1 MSNFLDQGIS
11 KLYYT
16 ISEVATMVE
25 EEAHVLRYWETEFA
39 QLRPKKNKAG
49 KRIYK
54 RADVDTIFR
63 IRHLLREEKYTLEGA
78 RRALSVKPETIAV
91 EGDAVSDLAGVRGL
105 LEQMLERIRE

>member
-1 MSNFLDQGIS
+1 
-11 KLYYT
+11 
-16 ISEVATMVE
+16 MVE

-78 RRALSVKPETIAV
+78 MRALSLKPEAV
-91 EGDAVSDLAGVRGL
+91 AVDGETEGDLAGVRIL